1 MDDELIDYFAGCAL
15 TGLLMVS
22 DEFDSDYEIGIRA
35 YDIAQTM
42 IQVKKIITEGKD
54 K

>member
-22 DEFDSDYEIGIRA
+22 DEFDSDHEIGVRA

-42 IQVKKIITEGKD
+42 IQVRKIITEGKD

>member
-15 TGLLMVS
+15 TGLLMVA
-22 DEFDSDYEIGIRA
+22 DEFDSDHELGVRA

-42 IQVKKIITEGKD
+42 MQVKKIITLGED

>member
-15 TGLLMVS
+15 TGLLMVG
-22 DEFDSDYEIGIRA
+22 DEFGSDHEIVVRA

-42 IQVKKIITEGKD
+42 IQVRKIIKEGQD
-54 K
+54 I